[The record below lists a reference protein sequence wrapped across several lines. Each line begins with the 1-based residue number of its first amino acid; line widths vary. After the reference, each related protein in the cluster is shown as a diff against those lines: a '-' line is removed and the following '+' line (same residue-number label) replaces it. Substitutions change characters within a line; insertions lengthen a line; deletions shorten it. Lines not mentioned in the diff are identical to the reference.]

1 MPDPTSSTNPSE
13 SLDSLGEQMR
23 SIANKD
29 SLAQTVIIGQ
39 ENTSSPLTKTYSR
52 ELSVGTIIQNYEI
65 MEILGAGGFG
75 VTYLAQ
81 DTFLGRYV
89 VLKENFPSHCAHRD
103 PLSGRIVPNNKFDVP
118 HYNWALKSFINEART
133 LAGLAHPNIVRILS
147 IFESNDTAYFAMDY
161 IEGLS
166 LDYLADKKKLS
177 GQSYTESELTKILGD
192 ILSALSYIHAKGI
205 IHKDIKPAN
214 ILVNRPGQIHL
225 IDFGAAREVSSKHTT
240 TVTASHGFSSPEQ
253 SLGMSNLGAWTDLY
267 SLGATMFL
275 LLTGRAP
282 HRAETRIMKD
292 EEILLSSNAELKK
305 HYSQA
310 FLKSIDKALNPKVE
324 KRFQTAEEWLDLLP
338 ATTGA
343 SIVISAE
350 EMEHAGFHI
359 RKGTQSRHRRRYN
372 ATGISSSI
380 SRQPTKPKKNQ
391 LGYTICVILALFIPI
406 FGLYFFTDSSMY
418 TKQDAAPTTTNIIE
432 TEQMDLNKIPIGDFH
447 YNEDIPT
454 KTVEREFYVFS
465 FSDDYIVES
474 EPITPET
481 EQVALASLSLR
492 KGHMNNTVD
501 ATTESEYLSLE
512 IYNEQGECIA
522 KSHNKVPINVI
533 LEKATFT
540 YNFPK
545 LPTINRDK
553 NYVLKFI
560 NVEGVSQ
567 KVKLDSIHNNLRGVN
582 KELYVP
588 YAQYICVPLQKDTP
602 LLKTPM
608 AEEIILNLQ
617 ALNSNGKINL
627 DSIPQ
632 TTESLPIIEALAEK
646 GNAWAM
652 YVLSNM
658 YEKGLGIQESTEMAY
673 LWRYR
678 AAKFG
683 CLDAQYIISAMHSI
697 VRQHYPQTMELPKG
711 VIHDPSI
718 AFKFSRAAAQQR
730 DPASIFLLGID
741 YAQGWGIPQSATMAE
756 RTLKLAGNYSADF
769 ITSHINPSSHYLSYW
784 EPYYMIP
791 YKQIPIVCS
800 LKGVNLSKFKGIKIM
815 SISSNIVSTFS
826 NIKLVYQ
833 DKVIAKTAEAYNIE
847 ASTPIDP
854 ILLSIPIE
862 YQRVDPANI
871 KLHME
876 AKSRGLSYGIIELV
890 E

>member
-1 MPDPTSSTNPSE
+1 MPDPTSSTNSP
-13 SLDSLGEQMR
+13 DSLGEQMR
-23 SIANKD
+23 SIASQD

-52 ELSVGTIIQNYEI
+52 ELNVGTIIQNYEI
-65 MEILGAGGFG
+65 IEILGAGGFG

-133 LAGLAHPNIVRILS
+133 LAGLSHPNIVRILS

-177 GQSYTESELTKILGD
+177 GQSYTESELTKILSD

-225 IDFGAAREVSSKHTT
+225 IDFGAAREVAGKHTT

-282 HRAETRIMKD
+282 HRAESRIMKD

-310 FLKSIDKALNPKVE
+310 FLKSIDKALSPKVE
-324 KRFQTAEEWLDLLP
+324 KRFQTAEEWLAVLP
-338 ATTGA
+338 STTGA

-380 SRQPTKPKKNQ
+380 NRQPVKAKKNQ
-391 LGYTICVILALFIPI
+391 LGYTICVILALLIPI
-406 FGLYFFTDSSMY
+406 VGLYFFTDNSVY
-418 TKQDAAPTTTNIIE
+418 TKQKTSPTTTSIIE
-432 TEQMDLNKIPIGDFH
+432 KEQINLNKIPIGDFH

-454 KTVEREFYVFS
+454 KTVDNDSYVFS

-481 EQVALASLSLR
+481 KQVALASLSLR

-501 ATTESEYLSLE
+501 TTTKSEYLSLE

-522 KSHNKVPINVI
+522 KSHNKVPVNVI
-533 LEKATFT
+533 LEKAIFT

-545 LPTINRDK
+545 LPTIDCSK
-553 NYVLKFI
+553 NYVFKFI
-560 NVEGVSQ
+560 NAEGVAQ
-567 KVKLDSIHNNLRGVN
+567 KVKLDSIHNNLKGAS
-582 KELYVP
+582 KDLFVP
-588 YAQYICVPLQKDTP
+588 YAQYICAPIQKDTS
-602 LLKTPM
+602 LLKTPA
-608 AEEIILNLQ
+608 AEEILLNLQ
-617 ALNSNGKINL
+617 ALNSDGKINL

-632 TTESLPIIEALAEK
+632 TAESLPIIEALAEK

-658 YEKGLGIQESTEMAY
+658 YEKGLGTQASAEMAY

-683 CLDAQYIISAMHSI
+683 CLDAQSIISAMHSI
-697 VRQHYPQTMELPKG
+697 VRQHYPKTAALPKG
-711 VIHDPSI
+711 VIHEPNL
-718 AFKFSRAAAQQR
+718 AFKFARAAAQQR
-730 DPASIFLLGID
+730 NPASIFLLGID

-756 RTLKLAGNYSADF
+756 RTLKLAGQYSADF

-784 EPYYMIP
+784 EPYYMTP

-800 LKGVNLSKFKGIKIM
+800 LKGVDLTRFKGIKII
-815 SISSNIVSTFS
+815 SISNNIVSTFS
-826 NIKLVYQ
+826 NIKLIYQ
-833 DKVIAKTAEAYNIE
+833 NKVIAESLESYNTE
-847 ASTPIDP
+847 ASTPLDP
-854 ILLSIPIE
+854 ILLPIPPE
-862 YQRVDPANI
+862 YQRVDPASI
-871 KLHME
+871 ELHMD

>member
-1 MPDPTSSTNPSE
+1 MPDPISSTNSPDP
-13 SLDSLGEQMR
+13 LAEQMR
-23 SIANKD
+23 SIASKD

-39 ENTSSPLTKTYSR
+39 ENASASLVKNYSR
-52 ELSVGTIIQNYEI
+52 ELDVGTIIQNYEI
-65 MEILGAGGFG
+65 IEILGAGGFG

-103 PLSGRIVPNNKFDVP
+103 PWSGRIVPNNKFDVP

-166 LDYLADKKKLS
+166 LDYLAEKKKLS
-177 GQSYTESELTKILGD
+177 GQNYTESELTKILGD
-192 ILSALSYIHAKGI
+192 ILSALSYIHSKGI

-225 IDFGAAREVSSKHTT
+225 IDFGAAREVSGKHTT
-240 TVTASHGFSSPEQ
+240 TVMASHGFSSPEQ

-282 HRAETRIMKD
+282 HRAESRIMKD

-305 HYSQA
+305 HYSSA

-324 KRFQTAEEWLDLLP
+324 KRFQKADEWLEVLP

-343 SIVISAE
+343 SIIISAE
-350 EMEHAGFHI
+350 EMENAGLHI
-359 RKGTQSRHRRRYN
+359 RKGTQSRHRRRHN
-372 ATGISSSI
+372 GTGISSSI
-380 SRQPTKPKKNQ
+380 SRQTPAGKKNQ
-391 LGYTICVILALFIPI
+391 FGYVICVILALFIPI
-406 FGLYFFTDSSMY
+406 LGLYFFTDSETY
-418 TKQDAAPTTTNIIE
+418 TKQYVSPVTETAIEKENI
-432 TEQMDLNKIPIGDFH
+432 DLNKIPIGDFH

-454 KTVEREFYVFS
+454 KTVESSSFVFS
-465 FSDDYIVES
+465 FSDIYIVEN

-481 EQVALASLSLR
+481 TQVALAALSLR
-492 KGHMNNTVD
+492 KGHMNDAVN

-512 IYNEQGECIA
+512 IYNDQGECIA
-522 KSHNKVPINVI
+522 KSHNKVPVNVV
-533 LEKATFT
+533 LEKAIFT

-545 LPTINRDK
+545 LPTIDRAK
-553 NYVLKFI
+553 NYILKFVNI
-560 NVEGVSQ
+560 EGIAQ
-567 KVKLDSIHNNLRGVN
+567 KVKLDIVHNNLKKAS
-582 KELYVP
+582 KELYAP
-588 YAQYICVPLQKDTP
+588 YAQYICAPIQGEMP

-608 AEEIILNLQ
+608 AEEILLNLQ
-617 ALNSNGKINL
+617 ALNSDGRINL

-632 TTESLPIIEALAEK
+632 TAESAPIIETLAEK

-658 YEKGLGIQESTEMAY
+658 YEKGLGIQKSAEMAY

-683 CLDAQYIISAMHSI
+683 CLDAQAFMSAMHSV
-697 VRQHYPQTMELPKG
+697 VRQHYPKTAALPKG
-711 VIHDPSI
+711 VAHDPSI
-718 AFKFSRAAAQQR
+718 AFKFARTAAQQR
-730 DPASIFLLGID
+730 YPASIFLLGLD

-756 RTLKLAGNYSADF
+756 RTLKLAGKYSADF
-769 ITSHINPSSHYLSYW
+769 TTTHINPSSHYLSYW
-784 EPYYMIP
+784 EPYYMTP
-791 YKQIPIVCS
+791 YKQIPIVCPLNGIN
-800 LKGVNLSKFKGIKIM
+800 LKKFKGIKII

-833 DKVIAKTAEAYNIE
+833 DKVIAETMESYNIE
-847 ASTPIDP
+847 ASTPSSP
-854 ILLSIPIE
+854 ILLPIPPE
-862 YQRVDPANI
+862 YQRVNPESI
-871 KLHME
+871 ELHME
-876 AKSRGLSYGIIELV
+876 AKSRGFSYGIIELV